1 MRNEP
6 THMMTAKMSDKSGV
20 SRAAI
25 HWYFIFKIFG
35 LLVPLIPIFFG
46 YKLFILGVTG
56 KASLVVNSTEFS
68 GQLINAAPGLFF
80 AVGGIAALIIATLKG
95 IKYQQS

>member
-1 MRNEP
+1 M
-6 THMMTAKMSDKSGV
+6 HMMTGEIGDKSASFSTAV
-20 SRAAI
+20 

-56 KASLVVNSTEFS
+56 EASLVANSTEFS
-68 GQLINAAPGLFF
+68 GQLINAAPGLLF